1 MASTWYQRQCK
12 RMIPQ
17 QKKPTLITH
26 SRRKFL
32 KVLGSVS
39 AMTALPAT
47 SFANLHSTK
56 DHSLS
61 LLNLHTGESLDSTF
75 FAEGQYQNT
84 SLQALDYL
92 LRDHRNNQ
100 VHQMNTNL
108 LMLLHALQLDFDN
121 KPIHVISGYRSPES
135 NEKLRAKSNKVA
147 KKSYHM
153 KGEAIDIR
161 IPGVPLKTLHKAA
174 IAQRAGG
181 VGIYS
186 KSEFIHLDVGRVRQ
200 WGV

>member
-12 RMIPQ
+12 RMIAQ

>member
-1 MASTWYQRQCK
+1 
-12 RMIPQ
+12 MIPQ
-17 QKKPTLITH
+17 QKKPTFITH